1 MMTQNI
7 SLWIQIGLLAFLG
20 SLAVSG
26 FMCAAGLGDSSD
38 ERSSHSGTIP
48 TSGGVG
54 ILAGMGVA
62 LCALSVLFPNVN
74 LPKGFAPVMS
84 LVFAIGMLGLV
95 DDALTLGAKTK
106 FGIMIVISGAAVWLI
121 GAPTKL
127 PLLNGTL
134 TLMPAIGF
142 VGSML
147 WIFVVINAV
156 NFMDGAN
163 GMMGLSLVVANIGLF
178 GAGLIGGS
186 ATTLLLSGLALM
198 TILGFLPYNVRQK
211 ARIFSGDVGSL
222 TLSFLFAVSVLYLVN
237 ETAEKTLIL
246 AGPILILP
254 ILADVLLTLIRRVR
268 NGDNLL
274 QAHNTHLYQRLIQRG
289 FNHLTVSWFYALAAL
304 FCANIVVLGA
314 PKGWLDRLHIPLML
328 VGGAVAV
335 YLLINLSLKDW
346 NLANAHLTDSGDDK
360 SS

>member
-1 MMTQNI
+1 MTQTM

-26 FMCAAGLGDSSD
+26 FMVAAGLGDSSD
-38 ERSSHSGTIP
+38 ERSSHSGVIP
-48 TSGGVG
+48 TSGGVS
-54 ILAGMGVA
+54 ILAGLGIA
-62 LCALSVLFPNVN
+62 LCALSVLFPSVN

-106 FGIMIVISGAAVWLI
+106 FGIMILISGAAVWLI

-127 PLLNGTL
+127 PLLNGVVTL
-134 TLMPAIGF
+134 LPVAGF
-142 VGSML
+142 VGAML
-147 WIFVVINAV
+147 WIFVVMNAV

-163 GMMGLSLVVANIGLF
+163 GMMGLSLAIANIGLF

-186 ATTLLLSGLALM
+186 ATTLLLSGLSVM

-222 TLSFLFAVSVLYLVN
+222 TLSFLFAVSVLYLVK
-237 ETAEKTLIL
+237 ETPDQTLIL
-246 AGPILILP
+246 VGPILILP
-254 ILADVLLTLIRRVR
+254 ILTDVLLTLIRRTR

-274 QAHNTHLYQRLIQRG
+274 QAHNTHLYQRMIQRG
-289 FNHLTVSWFYALAAL
+289 LNHLTVSWFYALATL
-304 FCANIVVLGA
+304 LCANIVVFGA
-314 PKGWLDRLHIPLML
+314 PRGWLDRLHIPLML
-328 VGGAVAV
+328 VGGAVAA

-346 NLANAHLTDSGDDK
+346 ALANSRDDK
-360 SS
+360 SG